1 MSSKPTVVIVPGAC
15 HTPQHFASLTACLHR
30 AGFSVVCKQLPSVD
44 PPKHERPG
52 MTDDVAFMQQQ
63 LLQPLVDKGEDV
75 LLVCHSY
82 AGYPG
87 GAAALGYSKKE
98 RTVKGQAG
106 GIIGLVFIAAV
117 LVYEGASPQGM
128 IPDGSW
134 PCEYHCNTD
143 VSSQCITFTDLT
155 LLPTAAKPSW
165 QPNLC
170 TELCSIF
177 TDTAFKRCSC
187 TASLSC
193 QSSQYDIVVQAA

>member
-1 MSSKPTVVIVPGAC
+1 MTSKPTVVIVPGAC
-15 HTPQHFASLTACLHR
+15 HTPQHFASLIACLHQ

-52 MTDDVAFMQQQ
+52 MSDDILFMQQQ
-63 LLQPLVDKGEDV
+63 LLQPLVDKGEDL

-98 RTVKGQAG
+98 RTLKGQAG
-106 GIIGLVFIAAV
+106 GIVGLVFIAAV
-117 LVYEGASPQGM
+117 LVYEGASPQGR

-143 VSSQCITFTDLT
+143 VSLHGITYTDLT
-155 LLPTAAKPSW
+155 LCFPRWRSKVADAPVYRSV
-165 QPNLC
+165 QH
-170 TELCSIF
+170 CS
-177 TDTAFKRCSC
+177 
-187 TASLSC
+187 ASPLTPLVEAVLMQC
-193 QSSQYDIVVQAA
+193 LFVM